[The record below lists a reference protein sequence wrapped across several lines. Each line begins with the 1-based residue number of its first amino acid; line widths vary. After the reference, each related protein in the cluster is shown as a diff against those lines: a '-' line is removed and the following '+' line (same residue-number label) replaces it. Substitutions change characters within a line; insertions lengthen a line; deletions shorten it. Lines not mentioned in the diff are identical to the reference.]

1 MSSRSKEARSKQNNK
16 QEVIVIF
23 FSFNSFME
31 MVPGSHVLIMNHE
44 LLFSEPLEQWRK
56 EEASPQHMGHGGTG
70 ATSLI
75 GS

>member
-1 MSSRSKEARSKQNNK
+1 
-16 QEVIVIF
+16 
-23 FSFNSFME
+23 ME

-70 ATSLI
+70 ASIFDRVMSGKGQLCLLSAGTVACM
-75 GS
+75 